1 MFRYLG
7 GRFIDEPE
15 VVDEQE
21 DSSDTGLALAPV
33 AESGREPQAAVAG
46 GSGAESMPY
55 SIVNQSDAPGC
66 IDCGTIMIRNG
77 ACYKCPNC
85 GATSGCS

>member
-1 MFRYLG
+1 MDYVCRFLG
-7 GRFIDEPE
+7 CRFIQGEPE
-15 VVDEQE
+15 IQDEQE
-21 DSSDTGLALAPV
+21 TSTDDGLTPV
-33 AESGREPQAAVAG
+33 PIESRAAVAG
-46 GSGAESMPY
+46 GSGAAPMPY